1 MNTLKNIVLS
11 FLFFIPLIGISQN
24 LYNLDVKYGFNK
36 FKLESSIQTY
46 DKSLKF
52 VYHDEKTGVK
62 FYKYI
67 KKDISVFGYSDI
79 EEIGLGFYK
88 GKLYTISIEMNPY
101 GNDEMYKTILTKLK
115 DLFGYPSVVSSG
127 RDYGEWDSRSYMENV
142 NQWNSGKT
150 LLGLNKVKCSSPITP
165 CKLSIFLVSNVVQR
179 QIDSDG
185 F

>member
-1 MNTLKNIVLS
+1 MKNIILRY
-11 FLFFIPLIGISQN
+11 LFFLPLIGISQN
-24 LYNLDVKYGFNK
+24 IYNLDVKYGFNK

-46 DKSLKF
+46 NKSLEFKF
-52 VYHDEKTGVK
+52 SDDKTGVK
-62 FYKYI
+62 YYKYI

-101 GNDEMYKTILTKLK
+101 SNNEMYNTFLTKLK

-127 RDYGEWDSRSYMENV
+127 RDYGEWDNRSYMENV
-142 NQWNSGKT
+142 NQWNTNKT
-150 LLGLNKVKCSSPITP
+150 LLGLNKVKCSSPVKP
-165 CKLSIFLVSNVVQR
+165 CRLNIFLVSNIVQR